1 MGRGRLKIEG
11 RKERIEKLEREK
23 EIRTGGK
30 GIEGER
36 KRIRSGGKRTRKRTR
51 KRKRDIEKKKERK
64 GNR

>member
-36 KRIRSGGKRTRKRTR
+36 KRIRSGGKRTRKRWPFY
-51 KRKRDIEKKKERK
+51 
-64 GNR
+64 